1 MSLPRSERYYREM
14 FALMDERRKT
24 EPGYMQLA
32 EQHIVMDQIAYLDF
46 DHDVILG
53 EQILKS
59 RRWRNGE

>member
-1 MSLPRSERYYREM
+1 
-14 FALMDERRKT
+14 MDK
-24 EPGYMQLA
+24 
-32 EQHIVMDQIAYLDF
+32 IAYLDF